1 MLILVGALLV
11 AGGLAL
17 SAQAQNN
24 VVYAAEYNQSTNR
37 FGTINLLNGNF
48 TKISS
53 FGNALINDIAY
64 CPTNGTLYG
73 ISNTTALVTFNK
85 TNGAITTI
93 GSLVSGIES
102 LAFRPSDGALFGAT
116 SSKLYTVN
124 PTNGTATSVGSYGS
138 PSKLGTTG
146 QNIRFAQD
154 GNLYVSN
161 TSTNTDIYRINTTNG
176 AATWMGEA
184 VGYPYLILM
193 NASSNMYGVYI
204 NLGSSTNPI
213 PKLAT
218 FDLSSF
224 VNGGTNADGS
234 THQITINLVGAGTNF
249 PANFN
254 FSGNI
259 PQAVTN
265 LTVPVSATGPSNQ
278 TVSAGSTAVFSTVA
292 SGTGPYNYAW
302 SKNGAAISGQTNSSL
317 TLNNVTTNDA
327 ATYSVIVGGA
337 MGTVTNSATL
347 TVTKASATITLGSLS
362 QTYDGAAKPA
372 TATTI
377 PTGLTVTFTYN
388 GSATVPISAGSY
400 TVVAT
405 INDANYQGSATNT
418 LVINKASSSIVLGS
432 LSQTYNGAAKPA
444 TATTVP
450 SGLTVSFTYNGSATI
465 PISAGSYTVV
475 ATINDANYQGSAT
488 NTLVIAQ
495 ASGSITLGSLSQ
507 TYTGAAKPATA
518 TTIPTGLTVNFTY
531 NGSATVPTNA
541 GSYTVIGTI
550 NDANYQGSATNTLV
564 IAQAG
569 ATVTLGNLNQTYT
582 GAAKPATATT
592 IPTGLTVNF
601 TYNGSA
607 TVPTNAGSYTVIG
620 TINDANYQGSATN
633 TLVIAQAGATVT
645 LGNLNQ
651 TYTGAA
657 KPATAT
663 TIPTGLTVN
672 FTYNGSANVPTN
684 VGSYTVI
691 GMINDANYQGGVTNT
706 LVINAATLTY
716 TANAASLTYGSAV
729 PGLSGLVSG
738 FVGTDNQGNAT
749 TGTLTF
755 TTTATS
761 FSGVGGYAINGA
773 GLTANNGN
781 YTFVQAAGN
790 ATALTI
796 NALPVNLAG
805 TRSYD
810 GTTTAAAGILSVAN
824 KVGSDNVTVAS
835 GSGTLAGVNVGSEAI
850 TSFGTLA
857 LGGTAAGNY
866 TLAGANG
873 SVNIT
878 VSALALTVTNLL
890 ALDKVYDGTTNATLD
905 ATNAGLTGMLNSDD
919 VTLVTSNAVAYFAD
933 KNVSTNKPV
942 TVTGLALDGAA
953 AANYTLVDP
962 TNVTANI
969 TAAGLTVSGVTAV
982 SKVYDG
988 TTNAQLNGT
997 ATLNGVVSGD
1007 DVSLATDDASA
1018 AFASPNVGPG
1028 VPVTVSGYAI
1038 TGADAGNYILTQPS
1052 ALAAD
1057 ITAATLTI
1065 TATAN
1070 AKIYDGTTSAVAIP
1084 TTSGLQGSDTVTGLV
1099 ETYDTP
1105 DAGTSKTLSVSAFT
1119 VNDGNGG
1126 NNYTVSTVTSTAG
1139 VINKALSLVSLGGL
1153 SQTYS
1158 GSAETA
1164 TATTIPT
1171 GLAVT
1176 FTYNG
1181 SATIPTAAGNYTVI
1195 GTINDANYQGSATG
1209 TLAIG
1214 QASGAVTLGN
1224 LSQTYDG
1231 AAKAATAVT
1240 TPTGLAVTFTY
1251 NGSATIPTAAGTYT
1265 VVATINDA
1273 NYQGSATGTL
1283 VIDKASATV
1292 ALGSLSQTYD
1302 GAAKAATATTTPT
1315 GLTVSF
1321 TYNGSATIP
1330 TAAGSYTVV
1339 GTINDANYQGSATST
1354 LVIDKAS
1361 AAVTLGSLSQTY
1373 DGAAKAATA
1382 TTTPTGLTVSFTYNG
1397 SATIPTAAGS
1407 YTVVGTINDANYQG
1421 SATSTL
1427 VIDKASAAVTLGSLS
1442 QTYDGA
1448 AKAATATTTPTGLT
1462 VSFTYNGSATVP
1474 TSAGSYTLVGTI
1486 SDANYQGSATGTLVI
1501 AQASGAVTLGNLSQ
1515 TYDGTAKAA
1524 TAGTTPSGLTVAL
1537 TYNGSANAPTNAGS
1551 YTVIGTINDAN
1562 YQGSATN
1569 TLVIAQAPDE
1579 IVFGSLNQTYSSTA
1593 KPVTASTTP
1602 TGLTVSFTY
1611 NGSANAPTNA
1621 GSYTVI
1627 GMVNDANYQGSA
1639 TNTLVINK
1647 AVLTVTADNK
1657 TKLYGMSNPPLTAS
1671 YNGFVGGE
1679 NASVLLSPVVLNTTA
1694 TTTCGVGNY
1703 PITASDAAAANY
1715 TIQYVDGILQV
1726 IASPQLTGANVSV
1739 NGKQQ
1744 FVVSWQTFT
1753 NQTYQLEC
1761 TVNLTG
1767 ATWAPVGGP
1776 VAGTGT
1782 MVSVTNSISVS
1793 PQCFFRVQVQ

>member
-564 IAQAG
+564 IAQASG
-569 ATVTLGNLNQTYT
+569 SITLGSLSQTY
-582 GAAKPATATT
+582 
-592 IPTGLTVNF
+592 N
-601 TYNGSA
+601 
-607 TVPTNAGSYTVIG
+607 
-620 TINDANYQGSATN
+620 
-633 TLVIAQAGATVT
+633 
-645 LGNLNQ
+645 
-651 TYTGAA
+651 GAA

-1181 SATIPTAAGNYTVI
+1181 SATIPTAAG
-1195 GTINDANYQGSATG
+1195 
-1209 TLAIG
+1209 
-1214 QASGAVTLGN
+1214 
-1224 LSQTYDG
+1224 
-1231 AAKAATAVT
+1231 
-1240 TPTGLAVTFTY
+1240 
-1251 NGSATIPTAAGTYT
+1251 TYT

-1382 TTTPTGLTVSFTYNG
+1382 TTTPTGLAVTFTYNG
-1397 SATIPTAAGS
+1397 SATIPTAADS

>member
-564 IAQAG
+564 IAQASG
-569 ATVTLGNLNQTYT
+569 SITLGSLSQTY
-582 GAAKPATATT
+582 
-592 IPTGLTVNF
+592 N
-601 TYNGSA
+601 
-607 TVPTNAGSYTVIG
+607 
-620 TINDANYQGSATN
+620 
-633 TLVIAQAGATVT
+633 
-645 LGNLNQ
+645 
-651 TYTGAA
+651 GAA

-1181 SATIPTAAGNYTVI
+1181 SATIPTAAG
-1195 GTINDANYQGSATG
+1195 
-1209 TLAIG
+1209 
-1214 QASGAVTLGN
+1214 
-1224 LSQTYDG
+1224 
-1231 AAKAATAVT
+1231 
-1240 TPTGLAVTFTY
+1240 
-1251 NGSATIPTAAGTYT
+1251 TYT

-1283 VIDKASATV
+1283 VIDKASAAV

-1315 GLTVSF
+1315 GLAVTF

-1330 TAAGSYTVV
+1330 TAA
-1339 GTINDANYQGSATST
+1339 D
-1354 LVIDKAS
+1354 
-1361 AAVTLGSLSQTY
+1361 
-1373 DGAAKAATA
+1373 
-1382 TTTPTGLTVSFTYNG
+1382 
-1397 SATIPTAAGS
+1397 S

>member
-507 TYTGAAKPATA
+507 TY
-518 TTIPTGLTVNFTY
+518 N
-531 NGSATVPTNA
+531 
-541 GSYTVIGTI
+541 
-550 NDANYQGSATNTLV
+550 
-564 IAQAG
+564 
-569 ATVTLGNLNQTYT
+569 
-582 GAAKPATATT
+582 
-592 IPTGLTVNF
+592 
-601 TYNGSA
+601 
-607 TVPTNAGSYTVIG
+607 
-620 TINDANYQGSATN
+620 
-633 TLVIAQAGATVT
+633 
-645 LGNLNQ
+645 
-651 TYTGAA
+651 GAA

-1382 TTTPTGLTVSFTYNG
+1382 TTTPTGLAVTFTYNG
-1397 SATIPTAAGS
+1397 SATIPTAADS